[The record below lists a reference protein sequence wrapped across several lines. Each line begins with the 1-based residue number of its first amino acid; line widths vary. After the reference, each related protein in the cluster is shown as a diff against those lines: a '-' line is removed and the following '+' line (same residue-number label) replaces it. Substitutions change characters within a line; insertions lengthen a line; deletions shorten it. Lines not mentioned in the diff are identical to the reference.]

1 MAQLRQSTGRLEQ
14 GPSSNPTRERR
25 GLAQPSPVTSPASY
39 SSPTGPALRANPFP
53 EVTDLICRLP
63 LPTLFYRLE
72 AVHLGDL
79 LRIWVRTGT
88 KITLS
93 PSDFQGTTGAHRTPQ
108 EPRCFTGTTS
118 LSPGKPIP
126 GSPSLTKKRELFPG
140 PPPTSPS
147 SFALPHMT
155 LVGLSPCPGSGILT
169 RFPFDSVR
177 APFFFQKRHCPRFGT
192 EFSYLSGPTDPCSTA
207 VHMEPEVC
215 DFRARSYPY
224 PQQISKVNS
233 L

>member
-1 MAQLRQSTGRLEQ
+1 MPDEADAPKDAAQLRQSTGWLRQRSELDRK
-14 GPSSNPTRERR
+14 PRPARAR
-25 GLAQPSPVTSPASY
+25 PSPASY

-79 LRIWVRTGT
+79 LRIWVRSGT
-88 KITLS
+88 KVTLS
-93 PSDFQGTTGAHRTPQ
+93 PSDFQGPTEVHRTPQ

-140 PPPTSPS
+140 LPPTSPS
-147 SFALPHMT
+147 SFASPHMAREDQT
-155 LVGLSPCPGSGILT
+155 PMPGSGILT
-169 RFPFDSVR
+169 RFPFDTIKALLFCADGI
-177 APFFFQKRHCPRFGT
+177 APVSERNFP
-192 EFSYLSGPTDPCSTA
+192 
-207 VHMEPEVC
+207 
-215 DFRARSYPY
+215 
-224 PQQISKVNS
+224 IS
-233 L
+233 

>member
-207 VHMEPEVC
+207 VHMEPFSTSV
-215 DFRARSYPY
+215 F
-224 PQQISKVNS
+224 KV
-233 L
+233 LV

>member
-1 MAQLRQSTGRLEQ
+1 MPAEANAPTEEHAAQLRQPTGRSRRRSEL
-14 GPSSNPTRERR
+14 GPCRPRP
-25 GLAQPSPVTSPASY
+25 APVGSTPASC

-79 LRIWVRTGT
+79 LRIWVRSGT
-88 KITLS
+88 KVTMS
-93 PSDFQGTTGAHRTPQ
+93 PSDFQGPTEVPRTPQ

-140 PPPTSPS
+140 LPPTSPS
-147 SFALPHMT
+147 SFALPHMARKDQT
-155 LVGLSPCPGSGILT
+155 PMPGSGILT
-169 RFPFDSVR
+169 RFPFDRIR
-177 APFFFQKRHCPRFGT
+177 ASSLRWHWPRFGT
-192 EFSYLSGPTDPCSTA
+192 EFSYLLGPTDPCSTA
-207 VHMEPEVC
+207 VHMEPFSTSV
-215 DFRARSYPY
+215 F
-224 PQQISKVNS
+224 KV
-233 L
+233 LV